1 MRRWLIVALLL
12 VLPLQFAWS
21 VAAAYCAHEAA
32 PAASHVGHHAHEHKG
47 DAGDGTAEKLHAEA
61 DSAKAGKAGK
71 AGKWMGDNDCGYC
84 HLSFAK
90 LMVPLA
96 LQFDTGAPFSVAVAP
111 SQAFDSRGP
120 DHHDRPKWRL
130 A

>member
-32 PAASHVGHHAHEHKG
+32 PAASHVGHHAHEHQG

-61 DSAKAGKAGK
+61 DSAKAGK

>member
-1 MRRWLIVALLL
+1 MRRWLLFALLF

-21 VAAAYCAHEAA
+21 AAAAYCAHEAA
-32 PAASHVGHHAHEHKG
+32 PAKSHLGHHTHEHKG
-47 DAGDGTAEKLHAEA
+47 DAGDSSAEKLHAKA
-61 DSAKAGKAGK
+61 STAKAGKL
-71 AGKWMGDNDCGYC
+71 MGDNDCGYC

-90 LMVPLA
+90 PMLPLA
-96 LQFDTGAPFSVAVAP
+96 LQFDTDVHFSVEVAP

-120 DHHDRPKWRL
+120 DHHDRPNWRL

>member
-12 VLPLQFAWS
+12 VLPFQFAWS

-32 PAASHVGHHAHEHKG
+32 PAASHVGHHTHEHKG
-47 DAGDGTAEKLHAEA
+47 DAGNGTAEKLHAEA
-61 DSAKAGKAGK
+61 DSAKAGK